1 MVDNLEERLYK
12 MAQLRINV
20 NPTVTL
26 DVTVRES
33 DEYTES
39 AYVKFEHHMSSEEIQ
54 GCNEMFLTP
63 EQLDQLARF
72 LMRQADE
79 IRSAQFNRYVSLK

>member
-1 MVDNLEERLYK
+1 MS
-12 MAQLRINV
+12 QLQINI
-20 NPTVTL
+20 NPDVTL

-33 DEYTES
+33 DKYTNS
-39 AYVKFEHHMSSEEIQ
+39 AYVKFEHHMSSGEIQ

-63 EQLDQLARF
+63 EQLDQLSRF

-79 IRSAQFNRYVSLK
+79 IRSAQFNRYASLK